1 MGRSGKIIVIILS
14 VVVIFFLSATWYK
27 YEYSMEEAKAFELND
42 PTLDQ
47 KLLIATQG
55 SEFKDAITNGLVHHY
70 KSDAIFIKVIDISS
84 LEQINPENYTAVVLI
99 HTWENW
105 KPPYAVRLFIERT
118 SEYKDKIIVLT
129 TSGEGT
135 YQMKEV
141 DAITGES
148 NLEEAP
154 VFINKVIDKLNKKL
168 HTKD

>member
-1 MGRSGKIIVIILS
+1 MRRSGKIIVIILS
-14 VVVIFFLSATWYK
+14 VVVIFFLLATWYK
-27 YEYSMEEAKAFELND
+27 YEYSMEEAKAFQLND

-55 SEFKDAITNGLVHHY
+55 SEFKDSITSGLVRHY

-84 LEQINPENYTAVVLI
+84 LEQINPENYTAMVLI

-105 KPPYAVRLFIERT
+105 KPPYVVRLFIERT
-118 SEYKDKIIVLT
+118 ADYRDKTVVLT
-129 TSGEGT
+129 TSGEGA

-154 VFINKVIDKLNKKL
+154 VFINKIIDKLDMKL
-168 HTKD
+168 QLKN